1 MARQVI
7 DLAAANG
14 MDMSSLSGLPLVQN
28 PGLARMARQ
37 VQVDQDS
44 YQYAPI
50 QADPRDDSLLAASG
64 PPTYGPPAAAPH
76 AGPDHVD
83 YGAYT
88 GGYGAFGWYTDHPV
102 LLGPGHRRRRQVP
115 QQMADDFQLRPS
127 RFAEA
132 ARRRI
137 QEEEDLDTAADAA
150 YGAAVS

>member
-1 MARQVI
+1 MVRQ
-7 DLAAANG
+7 APEG
-14 MDMSSLSGLPLVQN
+14 
-28 PGLARMARQ
+28 ARMARQ
-37 VQVDQDS
+37 VQEDQDS
-44 YQYAPI
+44 YQYAPVDRD
-50 QADPRDDSLLAASG
+50 QYAPVDRDDRALAASG
-64 PPTYGPPAAAPH
+64 PSAYGPPAAAPH

-102 LLGPGHRRRRQVP
+102 LLGPGHRRRRQAPV
-115 QQMADDFQLRPS
+115 QMADDFQVRPS

-137 QEEEDLDTAADAA
+137 QEEEDLDTAADGA